1 LNDDRSIA
9 LMTRAEGFHYSPT
22 HIDQAAPVTLA
33 SWSRDNPKDIINI
46 SFLRLDKKAGNWDS
60 DQVKIKKTLI
70 YKPDDARVDLSNGTT
85 TFSSEVITT
94 DHAPVVG
101 PDDVGYIYVKFF
113 LDRPIKSSNVTVT
126 LTIQMGGRTDTL
138 VMTNDDPKAN
148 PVAIWQIWSDKYFS
162 QTMARVKID
171 VEVAPPPSDF
181 GGTAVQWSGNQ
192 AVPLNLGRI
201 KRIVPYK
208 IIVPPLTDP
217 DQNALV
223 GKYILQ
229 TLKEAAAK

>member
-1 LNDDRSIA
+1 
-9 LMTRAEGFHYSPT
+9 
-22 HIDQAAPVTLA
+22 
-33 SWSRDNPKDIINI
+33 
-46 SFLRLDKKAGNWDS
+46 LRLDKKIANWDS

-70 YKPDDARVDLSNGTT
+70 YKPDDPRVELSNGTVT
-85 TFSSEVITT
+85 YTSEIITT

-101 PDDVGYIYVKFF
+101 PDDVGYIFIKFF
-113 LDRPIKSSNVTVT
+113 LDRPIKSPNITVT
-126 LTIQMGGRTDTL
+126 LTIQMAGRSDVL

-148 PVAIWQIWSDKYFS
+148 PVATWQVWSDKYFS
-162 QTMARVKID
+162 QTIARVKID

-181 GGTAVQWSGNQ
+181 AGTAVQWSGNQ

-208 IIVPPLTDP
+208 IIVPELTDP
-217 DQNALV
+217 DKNAQV

-229 TLKEAAAK
+229 TLKEMAAK